1 VSSHPVPRVEYAAAL
16 VIATTWSLV
25 AAAGCSGSKPPE
37 NATPDPVSVT
47 TAAARID
54 TLVDRLTASG
64 TVVVSRAADMVVI
77 APEAATIVELPKQE
91 GDRVE
96 AGDLLV
102 RFEIVALT
110 QALDIAT
117 MAVTQAGTRVDAA
130 KAELAKLSELDAKG
144 MVPRGQVDAA
154 RNTLLDAQA
163 AHNRANEELAS
174 AKARQAHG
182 EVRARFAGVV
192 VKRWHVDGDA
202 VIAAETDPVIRVVDQ
217 TRLQV
222 AVPIS
227 KADLVRI
234 VPGLPVMVSAL
245 GAPPEPAT
253 IALMPTVDAEGR
265 TAELRLGFVGKT
277 ALTLDSVVDV
287 EMIVDQRPDVLSIPR
302 KAVQRD
308 EEASVSYVL
317 VAGADNIAHRK
328 VVTVG
333 FGTRDQIQILTGI
346 AAGDRVILN
355 GFDLLSDGSAITIER

>member
-1 VSSHPVPRVEYAAAL
+1 MTAAS
-16 VIATTWSLV
+16 WSLFS
-25 AAAGCSGSKPPE
+25 AAGCSGAKPPE
-37 NATPDPVSVT
+37 NTTPDPVSVT
-47 TAAARID
+47 TAVARID

-77 APEAATIVELPKQE
+77 APEAATIVDLPKQE

-102 RFEIVALT
+102 RFDIVALS

-144 MVPRGQVDAA
+144 MVARGQVDAA
-154 RNTLLDAQA
+154 RTALLDAQSA
-163 AHNRANEELAS
+163 FNRANEELAS

-192 VKRWHVDGDA
+192 VKRWHVEGDA

-222 AVPIS
+222 AVPVS

-234 VPGLPVMVSAL
+234 VPGLPVMVAAP

-253 IALMPTVDAEGR
+253 IALMPAVDSEGR
-265 TAELRLGFVGKT
+265 SAELRLGFVGKT

-287 EMIVDQRPDVLSIPR
+287 EMIVDQRPDALIIPR

-317 VAGADNIAHRK
+317 LAGSDNLAHRK
-328 VVTVG
+328 IVTVG

-355 GFDLLSDGSAITIER
+355 GFDLLSDGSAITVER